1 MGYVDTKKLKRQG
14 EMTEPWGTP
23 QRTFSCLEVE
33 KEYRQAAVLP
43 RRYAASHL
51 TVLWGREE
59 LEMAVRSLEWSTM
72 SKAFDRSND
81 IMAVRR
87 GGLG

>member
-1 MGYVDTKKLKRQG
+1 MNKQG

-23 QRTFSCLEVE
+23 QRTFNCLERDW
-33 KEYRQAAVLP
+33 EYRQAAVLP

-59 LEMAVRSLEWSTM
+59 LDMAERSLGWSTM
-72 SKAFDRSND
+72 SKAFERSND

-87 GGLG
+87 GGFG